1 MQLYYGV
8 FNMGELTMKF
18 KFGIGF
24 IGCAILIFSLLCWYL
39 GYIIPKQKQEQNL
52 NKIVNTLY
60 EEIFGVDSHVEDLC
74 KHQLIKAD
82 TLYTMSEII
91 ASGYICKCV
100 TETNKLDFMTG
111 LVNLIQSGQNLDSKA
126 ISNLKNMPSDV
137 IASFIDIS
145 IILCSAEY
153 EDLGRGYF
161 MEKYGVIK

>member
-1 MQLYYGV
+1 MQLYHGV
-8 FNMGELTMKF
+8 FNMGELIMKF
-18 KFGIGF
+18 KFGIGV
-24 IGCAILIFSLLCWYL
+24 IGCAILTIPCF
-39 GYIIPKQKQEQNL
+39 GIIPKQKQDQKL
-52 NKIVNTLY
+52 NTLY

-82 TLYTMSEII
+82 TLYTLDKII

-100 TETNKLDFMTG
+100 AETNKSNFTTELA
-111 LVNLIQSGQNLDSKA
+111 SYQNLDSKA

-153 EDLGRGYF
+153 EDLGRAYF
-161 MEKYGVIK
+161 IEKYGVIK